1 MPLSSDEIVKLKEI
15 ARQVRK
21 DIIVQTHA
29 AGSGHPGGSLSSTD
43 LATVLYFKYLRHKP
57 QDPDW
62 ADRDRVF
69 WSKGHCS
76 PVVYAVLAR
85 SGYFSPDLL
94 PTFRKLGSP
103 LQGHPARIKTPGVE
117 TNGGS
122 LGQGLSVAVGFALGM
137 RMSGS
142 QARAYAFLGDGEIQ
156 EGQIWEAAMAAA
168 HYQVDNLTA
177 ILDYND
183 LQIDGFVH
191 DIMEVQPIAEK
202 WRAFRWH
209 VIDIDGHDY
218 ADIGAA
224 LDEAL
229 ATKGKPTIVLAH
241 TVKGKGVSFMENVC
255 EWHGQAPNDEQ
266 AAQALKE
273 IEEAVL

>member
-1 MPLSSDEIVKLKEI
+1 MPLSSEEIAKLKEI

-21 DIIVQTHA
+21 DIIVETHA

-43 LATVLYFKYLRHKP
+43 LATVLYFRYLRHRP
-57 QDPDW
+57 HDPGW
-62 ADRDRVF
+62 AGRDRVF

-76 PVVYAVLAR
+76 PVIYSVLAR

-103 LQGHPARIKTPGVE
+103 LQGHPARVKTPGVE

-122 LGQGLSVAVGFALGM
+122 LGQGLSVAVGFALGV

-142 QARAYAFLGDGEIQ
+142 EARAYAFLGDGEIQ

-191 DIMEVQPIAEK
+191 DIMEVQPVAEK
-202 WRAFRWH
+202 WRAFGWH

-218 ADIGAA
+218 AEIGAA

-229 ATKGKPTIVLAH
+229 ATKGRPTLVLAH
-241 TVKGKGVSFMENVC
+241 TVKGRGVSFMENVC

-266 AAQALKE
+266 AAQALTE
-273 IEEAVL
+273 IEEAVF

>member
-1 MPLSSDEIVKLKEI
+1 MPLSSEEIAKLKEI

-21 DIIVQTHA
+21 DIIVETHA

-43 LATVLYFKYLRHKP
+43 LATVLYFRYLRHRP
-57 QDPDW
+57 HDPGW
-62 ADRDRVF
+62 AGRDRVF

-76 PVVYAVLAR
+76 PVIYSVLAR

-103 LQGHPARIKTPGVE
+103 LQGHPARVKTPGVE

-122 LGQGLSVAVGFALGM
+122 LGQGLSVAVGFALGV

-142 QARAYAFLGDGEIQ
+142 EARAYAFLGDGEIQ

-191 DIMEVQPIAEK
+191 DIMEVQPVAEK
-202 WRAFRWH
+202 WRAFGWH

-218 ADIGAA
+218 AEIGAA

-229 ATKGKPTIVLAH
+229 ATKGRPTLVLAH
-241 TVKGKGVSFMENVC
+241 TVKGRGVSFMENVC